1 MLSRANGFPTHK
13 GVDIHSTFGMVPSV
27 KEKENIDSHSLS
39 YQTNM
44 NFKFM
49 IRKKNWE
56 KKKPK

>member
-13 GVDIHSTFGMVPSV
+13 GVDIHSTFGMVLSV

-49 IRKKNWE
+49 IRKKN
-56 KKKPK
+56 